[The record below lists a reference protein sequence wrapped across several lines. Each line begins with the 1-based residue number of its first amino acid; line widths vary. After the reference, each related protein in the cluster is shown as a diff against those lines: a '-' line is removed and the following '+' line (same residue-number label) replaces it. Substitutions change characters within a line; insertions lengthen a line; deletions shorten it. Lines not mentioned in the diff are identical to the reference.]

1 MPAIGIGFRFD
12 IGEEIETNLPE
23 FDLLEVIVDQYLD
36 ATEVERRRIEALTGR
51 IPMVVHGLRLSLGSI
66 EPPDPA
72 YLDRVSQAI
81 ERLGA
86 RHYSEHLAFTR
97 AEGLEIDVLLPIPLS
112 EAFLDVVTRNVLS
125 VRKRIACPML
135 IENVPTAFRY
145 ADSTM
150 SEAEFLNR
158 LCDRTGI
165 KLLLDIENAYAD
177 EENWATNAETLVDSI
192 DVGKVACLH
201 VAGGARRGAEY
212 FDDHAH
218 DVPERVLDLLAVTLV
233 KHDVPTI
240 ILERD
245 GGYEGLEALVRDL
258 MRIRSR
264 IVGDQIVGAH
274 AFAK

>member
-1 MPAIGIGFRFD
+1 MPAVGIGFRFD
-12 IGEEIETNLPE
+12 IAEEIEANLPE
-23 FDLLEVIVDQYLD
+23 FDLLEVIVDQYLG
-36 ATEVERRRIEALTGR
+36 ATEVERRRIDALAGQ
-51 IPMVVHGLRLSLGSI
+51 IPTVVHGLRLSLGSI
-66 EPPDPA
+66 DPPDPA
-72 YLDRVSQAI
+72 YVDRVLQAVDK
-81 ERLGA
+81 LGA

-165 KLLLDIENAYAD
+165 ELLLDVENAYAD
-177 EENWATNAETLVDSI
+177 EENWATNADTFVDSLDI
-192 DVGKVACLH
+192 GKVACLH

-212 FDDHAH
+212 IDDHAH
-218 DVPERVLDLLAVTLV
+218 DVPERVLDLLAVTQA
-233 KHDVPTI
+233 KHNVPTI

-258 MRIRSR
+258 TRIRSR
-264 IVGDQIVGAH
+264 IAGGQIAGAH